1 MAVAVGHK
9 IVCAVSEPEQRSD
22 LSPLRRRKVSCFSLL
37 SCALGV
43 SQDEESFAFVRRTDF
58 FRRKQPCLNA
68 ITHASKVIVYLF
80 EPQS

>member
-9 IVCAVSEPEQRSD
+9 IVCAVSEPEQRSV
-22 LSPLRRRKVSCFSLL
+22 LSPFRARNVSCFSLL

-43 SQDEESFAFVRRTDF
+43 SQDEEPLTLVRSTDF

-68 ITHASKVIVYLF
+68 VTHPSKVIVDLF
-80 EPQS
+80 EAKS